1 MIHSGQNKVY
11 NKLDEQFLVMQDL
24 INFNDKKMKKRYSE
38 FTNMK
43 SDITKTKTMFKHM
56 MVQNQH
62 SSPVN
67 MDSPKYQDPDTVVST
82 NKKYSPLEGGNSTKH
97 CDMWTLKHEISSPKF
112 YELLVKTEI
121 KGDTS
126 MYLKS
131 L

>member
-38 FTNMK
+38 FTKMK

-62 SSPVN
+62 SSPGN
-67 MDSPKYQDPDTVVST
+67 KDSPKYQDP
-82 NKKYSPLEGGNSTKH
+82 NK
-97 CDMWTLKHEISSPKF
+97 
-112 YELLVKTEI
+112 
-121 KGDTS
+121 
-126 MYLKS
+126 
-131 L
+131 

>member
-1 MIHSGQNKVY
+1 MDNKS
-11 NKLDEQFLVMQDL
+11 DEKFFIMQDL
-24 INFNDKKMKKRYSE
+24 MDKRDSD
-38 FTNMK
+38 FTDMK
-43 SDITKTKTMFKHM
+43 SDMKKIDSDFTKMNSGINKIKKMSTDMTSQKHI
-56 MVQNQH
+56 

-82 NKKYSPLEGGNSTKH
+82 NKKYPPLEGGNSTKH